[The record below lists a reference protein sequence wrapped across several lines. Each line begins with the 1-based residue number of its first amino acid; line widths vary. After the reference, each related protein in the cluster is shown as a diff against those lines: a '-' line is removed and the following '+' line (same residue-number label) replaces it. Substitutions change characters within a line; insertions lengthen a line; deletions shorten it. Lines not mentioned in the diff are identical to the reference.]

1 MFTRCPSCRAAF
13 SITDQQ
19 LAIASGMVRCGVCEH
34 VFDARL
40 YLFKQ
45 AEEKTDA
52 IDVQFD
58 SDTDVR
64 IDTEID
70 AVAEAEFI
78 RADNSTI
85 DVGTVEEDNSVAT
98 KPKED
103 EVVIPKIIADQVSSL
118 EHEGVRFNFSYIF
131 NFLLIATLIAL
142 LALQATA
149 VHKES
154 WLPAS
159 IHAQAC
165 RWITCV
171 HKIPRALDKIE
182 ILNRSIY
189 THPQEKDALMVTV
202 TIISRAKFAQ
212 PYPVVQLRFLDV
224 SGDVMAARQFN
235 PRDYLSETWNKQS
248 IMQPSRPISI
258 QLELVDFGED
268 VVGYEFDFL

>member
-45 AEEKTDA
+45 AEEKVDQ
-52 IDVQFD
+52 IDVTLD
-58 SDTDVR
+58 SEPEATV
-64 IDTEID
+64 DTEID
-70 AVAEAEFI
+70 AVDEAEFI
-78 RADNSTI
+78 RVERAEAEESLEEPPLADT
-85 DVGTVEEDNSVAT
+85 E
-98 KPKED
+98 KEQD
-103 EVVIPKIIADQVSSL
+103 VVIPKIIADEISNL
-118 EHEGVRFNFSYIF
+118 EHEGMQFRPSYLFAI
-131 NFLLIATLIAL
+131 LLLAILTSA

-149 VHKES
+149 VFRAD
-154 WLPAS
+154 WLPEN
-159 IHAQAC
+159 IHAQVC
-165 RWITCV
+165 QWITCV
-171 HKIPRALDKIE
+171 QKIPRAVDKIE

-202 TIISRAKFAQ
+202 TIISRASFPQ

-224 SGDVMAARQFN
+224 SGDEMAARRFN
-235 PRDYLSETWNKQS
+235 PSEYLSETWNRQS
-248 IMQPSRPISI
+248 IMQPARPISI

>member
-45 AEEKTDA
+45 AEEKA
-52 IDVQFD
+52 EQVDVPLD
-58 SDTDVR
+58 SDPDVS
-64 IDTEID
+64 IDAEID
-70 AVAEAEFI
+70 ALDEAEFI
-78 RADNSTI
+78 QADRISSEAKQAAHDTTAI
-85 DVGTVEEDNSVAT
+85 APEQSQ
-98 KPKED
+98 
-103 EVVIPKIIADQVSSL
+103 EVIVPKIIADQVSSL
-118 EHEGVRFNFSYIF
+118 EHEGISFRLSY
-131 NFLLIATLIAL
+131 LLSIVFIGGFIAL
-142 LALQATA
+142 LALQTTA
-149 VHKES
+149 VFKAD

-159 IHAQAC
+159 LHARAC
-165 RWITCV
+165 EWITCV
-171 HKIPRALDKIE
+171 HKVPRAIDKIE

-202 TIISRAKFAQ
+202 TIISRAKFPQ

-224 SGDVMAARQFN
+224 AGDVMAARRFN
-235 PRDYLSETWNKQS
+235 PSDYLSETWSKQS
-248 IMQPSRPISI
+248 IMQPARPISI

>member
-45 AEEKTDA
+45 AEEKAEQVD
-52 IDVQFD
+52 IPLD
-58 SDTDVR
+58 SDADVSV
-64 IDTEID
+64 DTEID
-70 AVAEAEFI
+70 ALDEAEFI
-78 RADNSTI
+78 QADSISSETKG
-85 DVGTVEEDNSVAT
+85 DAQESV
-98 KPKED
+98 PNVPEQSQ

-118 EHEGVRFNFSYIF
+118 EHERISFRLSYLFGIVF
-131 NFLLIATLIAL
+131 IVAFVAL
-142 LALQATA
+142 LALQSTA
-149 VHKES
+149 VFKAD

-159 IHAQAC
+159 IHTRAC
-165 RWITCV
+165 EWITCV
-171 HKIPRALDKIE
+171 HKVPRAVDKIE

-189 THPQEKDALMVTV
+189 THPQEKNALMVTV
-202 TIISRAKFAQ
+202 TIISRAKFPQ
-212 PYPVVQLRFLDV
+212 PYPIVQLSFLDV
-224 SGDVMAARQFN
+224 TGDIMAARRFN
-235 PRDYLSETWNKQS
+235 PNDYLSETWSKQS
-248 IMQPSRPISI
+248 IMQPARPISI

>member
-45 AEEKTDA
+45 AEEKVDQ
-52 IDVQFD
+52 IDVTLD
-58 SDTDVR
+58 SEPEATV
-64 IDTEID
+64 DTEID
-70 AVAEAEFI
+70 AVDEAEFI
-78 RADNSTI
+78 RVERAEAEESLEEPPLADT
-85 DVGTVEEDNSVAT
+85 E
-98 KPKED
+98 KEQD
-103 EVVIPKIIADQVSSL
+103 VVIPKIIADEISNL
-118 EHEGVRFNFSYIF
+118 EHEGMQFRPSYLFAI
-131 NFLLIATLIAL
+131 LLLAILTSA

-149 VHKES
+149 VFRAD
-154 WLPAS
+154 WLPEN
-159 IHAQAC
+159 IHARVCQ
-165 RWITCV
+165 WITCV
-171 HKIPRALDKIE
+171 QKIPRAVDKIE

-202 TIISRAKFAQ
+202 TIISRASFPQ

-224 SGDVMAARQFN
+224 SGDEMAARRFN
-235 PRDYLSETWNKQS
+235 PSEYLSETWNRQS
-248 IMQPSRPISI
+248 IMQPARPISI

>member
-45 AEEKTDA
+45 AEENTEQVD
-52 IDVQFD
+52 IPLD
-58 SDTDVR
+58 SDTDVLV
-64 IDTEID
+64 DADID
-70 AVAEAEFI
+70 ALDEAEFI
-78 RADNSTI
+78 QAESANP
-85 DVGTVEEDNSVAT
+85 EAT
-98 KPKED
+98 QYAQDSAPITPEQSQ
-103 EVVIPKIIADQVSSL
+103 EVIVPKIIADQVSSL
-118 EHEGVRFNFSYIF
+118 EHEGISFKLSYLFGTAFIVAF
-131 NFLLIATLIAL
+131 VVL

-149 VHKES
+149 VFKAD
-154 WLPAS
+154 WIPANVHTQ
-159 IHAQAC
+159 IC
-165 RWITCV
+165 KWITCV
-171 HKIPRALDKIE
+171 HKVPRAVDKIE

-202 TIISRAKFAQ
+202 TIISRAKFPQ

-224 SGDVMAARQFN
+224 AGDVMAARRFD

-248 IMQPSRPISI
+248 IMQPARPISI